1 LLIWKRKDGGC
12 NVESGQKTRQ
22 SLNFLNIRG
31 LFPCFPGETP
41 RFPLPCPSLA
51 NVVSPGKHAVT
62 RASRESVSE
71 QFDLF
76 LPYLADLPMRDQR
89 EMMERPFFS
98 LAKSK
103 RVKPIDYHSPDG
115 KLWVHV
121 SANPDYGMATIWDAD
136 ILIYC
141 ASVLADMARRGVNDV
156 PRKLH
161 LMPYDLLRA
170 IHRPTTGR
178 AYELLG
184 QSLDRL
190 VATTIKTNIRAENRR
205 EATFSWLDGWTQLVD
220 EKTERSRGMTIELS
234 NWFWEGVMM
243 TGGVLSIDR
252 AYFDLTGGRE
262 RWLYKVARKHAGGA
276 GEGGFAISMPTLFE
290 KSGAEGQ
297 YRRFKFEIAKIA
309 EKDPLPGYTLALEQP
324 AGKREPSL
332 RMRRRPDGG
341 SRAVVAKST
350 STSQSNS
357 PRRTPRASRTADK
370 APRFPGETAPAPAP
384 ASTAEPGSLPFD
396 AGIQQA
402 ADAAVPPPA
411 PSPERTAELSAA
423 AALIRRS
430 VKGLATRVSAGDL
443 TDATLATLRAE
454 CPGWDYQTLHAE
466 FRQWLEADPART
478 PVNYQNAFIGFVKR
492 WDAKHRHELGR

>member
-1 LLIWKRKDGGC
+1 
-12 NVESGQKTRQ
+12 
-22 SLNFLNIRG
+22 
-31 LFPCFPGETP
+31 
-41 RFPLPCPSLA
+41 
-51 NVVSPGKHAVT
+51 VSKA
-62 RASRESVSE
+62 AREGISE

-76 LPYLADLPMRDQR
+76 LPYVADLPLRDQR

-103 RVKPIDYHSPDG
+103 RAKPIDYRSPDG

-170 IHRPTTGR
+170 IGRPTTGR

-184 QSLDRL
+184 QALDRL

-262 RWLYKVARKHAGGA
+262 RWLYRVARKHAGGA
-276 GEGGFAISMPTLFE
+276 GEAGFAISLPTLFE

-297 YRRFKFEIAKIA
+297 YRRFKFELAKIA
-309 EKDPLPGYTLALEQP
+309 ERDALPGYSLQWEQP
-324 AGKREPSL
+324 ADKREPLL
-332 RMRRRPDGG
+332 RMRRRPDVRGD
-341 SRAVVAKST
+341 K
-350 STSQSNS
+350 
-357 PRRTPRASRTADK
+357 TPLPVSA
-370 APRFPGETAPAPAP
+370 APTP
-384 ASTAEPGSLPFD
+384 SLL
-396 AGIQQA
+396 
-402 ADAAVPPPA
+402 PPA
-411 PSPERTAELSAA
+411 PPVSRERTEELMDA

-430 VKGLATRVSAGDL
+430 VTSLATRGTAGEI

-454 CPGWDYQTLHAE
+454 CPGWDYQALHAE
-466 FRQWLEADPART
+466 FRTWIEADPSRT
-478 PVNYQNAFIGFVKR
+478 PVSYQNAFIGFVR
-492 WDAKHRHELGR
+492 RYDAKNRHELGR

>member
-1 LLIWKRKDGGC
+1 MTQADRKSIPD
-12 NVESGQKTRQ
+12 
-22 SLNFLNIRG
+22 
-31 LFPCFPGETP
+31 
-41 RFPLPCPSLA
+41 
-51 NVVSPGKHAVT
+51 
-62 RASRESVSE
+62 

-76 LPYLADLPMRDQR
+76 LPYLADMPLRDQR

-98 LAKSK
+98 LAKTK
-103 RVKPIDYHSPDG
+103 RVKPIDYQSPDG

-141 ASVLADMARRGVNDV
+141 ASVLADMARRGRNDI

-170 IHRPTTGR
+170 IGRPTTGR

-184 QSLDRL
+184 QALDRL

-220 EKTERSRGMTIELS
+220 ERTERSRGMTIELS
-234 NWFWEGVMM
+234 SWFYEGVLM

-276 GEGGFAISMPTLFE
+276 GEAGFAISMPTLFE

-309 EKDPLPGYTLALEQP
+309 ERDELPGYTLSLETP

-332 RMRRRPDGG
+332 RMRRRAEGEGPHQAKPLPEGG
-341 SRAVVAKST
+341 T
-350 STSQSNS
+350 
-357 PRRTPRASRTADK
+357 
-370 APRFPGETAPAPAP
+370 
-384 ASTAEPGSLPFD
+384 LPPSS
-396 AGIQQA
+396 
-402 ADAAVPPPA
+402 PPPA
-411 PSPERTAELSAA
+411 APTPSIAEAPGDQPPITAEAR
-423 AALIRRS
+423 ALIRRS
-430 VKGLATRVSAGDL
+430 LVTLANRGTSGMI
-443 TDATLATLRAE
+443 TDATLDLLRRE
-454 CPGWDYQTLHAE
+454 CPGWDYQDLHHQ
-466 FRQWLEADPART
+466 FRTWVEGDQART
-478 PVNYQNAFIGFVKR
+478 PANYQNAFIGFVR
-492 WDAKHRHELGR
+492 QWHAKHKHQLR

>member
-1 LLIWKRKDGGC
+1 M
-12 NVESGQKTRQ
+12 
-22 SLNFLNIRG
+22 
-31 LFPCFPGETP
+31 
-41 RFPLPCPSLA
+41 
-51 NVVSPGKHAVT
+51 T
-62 RASRESVSE
+62 RASREAVTD
-71 QFDLF
+71 QFDMF
-76 LPYLADLPMRDQR
+76 LPYLADMPMRDQR

-103 RVKPIDYHSPDG
+103 RVKPIDYQSPDG

-170 IHRPTTGR
+170 IGRPTTGR

-276 GEGGFAISMPTLFE
+276 GETGFAISMPTLFE

-297 YRRFKFEIAKIA
+297 YRRFKFEVAKIA
-309 EKDPLPGYTLALEQP
+309 QKDPLPGYTLAIEQP

-332 RMRRRPDGG
+332 RMRRRSGHAVAVTG
-341 SRAVVAKST
+341 SLATQPSVAKAPPTTLAPVSDA
-350 STSQSNS
+350 
-357 PRRTPRASRTADK
+357 TPC
-370 APRFPGETAPAPAP
+370 FPGETSNLQPSIPTSDQSAAATP
-384 ASTAEPGSLPFD
+384 ST
-396 AGIQQA
+396 
-402 ADAAVPPPA
+402 PPT
-411 PSPERTAELSAA
+411 PERMAELSDA

-430 VKGLATRVSAGDL
+430 VKGLATRATAGDL
-443 TDATLATLRAE
+443 TDATLATLRADY
-454 CPGWDYQTLHAE
+454 PGWDYQTLHAE
-466 FRQWLEADPART
+466 FRQWIDADPART

>member
-1 LLIWKRKDGGC
+1 M
-12 NVESGQKTRQ
+12 TRPAPDK
-22 SLNFLNIRG
+22 S
-31 LFPCFPGETP
+31 
-41 RFPLPCPSLA
+41 
-51 NVVSPGKHAVT
+51 
-62 RASRESVSE
+62 SE

-76 LPYLADLPMRDQR
+76 LPYLADLPLRDQR

-103 RVKPIDYHSPDG
+103 RVKPIDYQSPDG

-121 SANPDYGMATIWDAD
+121 SANADYGMATIWDAD

-170 IHRPTTGR
+170 IGRPTTGR

-184 QSLDRL
+184 QALDRL

-262 RWLYKVARKHAGGA
+262 RWLYRVARKHAGGA
-276 GEGGFAISMPTLFE
+276 GEAGFAISMPTLFE

-309 EKDPLPGYTLALEQP
+309 ERDELPGYTLLLEQGE
-324 AGKREPSL
+324 GKREPMV
-332 RMRRRPDGG
+332 RMRRRSD
-341 SRAVVAKST
+341 AV
-350 STSQSNS
+350 
-357 PRRTPRASRTADK
+357 RTASV
-370 APRFPGETAPAPAP
+370 APSPAPAP
-384 ASTAEPGSLPFD
+384 
-396 AGIQQA
+396 
-402 ADAAVPPPA
+402 VPVSSPA
-411 PSPERTAELSAA
+411 PSPARTEELVDAA
-423 AALIRRS
+423 AMIRASIR
-430 VKGLATRVSAGDL
+430 GLAARAHDGEISTQ
-443 TDATLATLRAE
+443 TLEMLRGE
-454 CPGWDYQTLHAE
+454 CPGWDYHQLHAD
-466 FRQWLEADPART
+466 FRSWIDGDPART
-478 PVNYQNAFIGFVKR
+478 PVNYQAAFIGYVRRF
-492 WDAKHRHELGR
+492 DAKHRHELGR

>member
-1 LLIWKRKDGGC
+1 MSRADREEK
-12 NVESGQKTRQ
+12 NGQ
-22 SLNFLNIRG
+22 F
-31 LFPCFPGETP
+31 E
-41 RFPLPCPSLA
+41 
-51 NVVSPGKHAVT
+51 
-62 RASRESVSE
+62 
-71 QFDLF
+71 LF
-76 LPYLADLPMRDQR
+76 LPYLADMPLRDQR

-103 RVKPIDYHSPDG
+103 RVKPIDYRSPDG

-121 SANPDYGMATIWDAD
+121 SGNPDYGMATIWDAD

-141 ASVLADMARRGVNDV
+141 ASMLADMARRGINDV

-170 IHRPTTGR
+170 IGRQPTGR

-184 QSLDRL
+184 QALDRL
-190 VATTIKTNIRAENRR
+190 VATTVKTNIRAENRR

-234 NWFWEGVMM
+234 NWFYEGVMM

-252 AYFDLTGGRE
+252 AYFDISGGRE

-309 EKDPLPGYTLALEQP
+309 ERNALPGYALEIEQ
-324 AGKREPSL
+324 AEGKREPSL
-332 RMRRRPDGG
+332 RMRRRAEGEG
-341 SRAVVAKST
+341 EGARAPSA
-350 STSQSNS
+350 
-357 PRRTPRASRTADK
+357 PPAPGPIA
-370 APRFPGETAPAPAP
+370 APRPDP
-384 ASTAEPGSLPFD
+384 
-396 AGIQQA
+396 
-402 ADAAVPPPA
+402 VPPPA
-411 PSPERTAELSAA
+411 AAPATAEPQVD
-423 AALIRRS
+423 AALMIRRS
-430 VKGLATRVSAGDL
+430 VKSLSTRATFGEI
-443 TDATLATLRAE
+443 TEATLALLRSE

-466 FRQWLEADPART
+466 FKAWVEGDPART
-478 PVNYQNAFIGFVKR
+478 PVSYQNAFIGYVRRF
-492 WDAKHRHELGR
+492 DAKNRHLLRG

>member
-1 LLIWKRKDGGC
+1 MKPVK
-12 NVESGQKTRQ
+12 KPT
-22 SLNFLNIRG
+22 
-31 LFPCFPGETP
+31 
-41 RFPLPCPSLA
+41 
-51 NVVSPGKHAVT
+51 GKHT
-62 RASRESVSE
+62 GND

-76 LPYLADLPMRDQR
+76 LPYVADMPLRDQR

-103 RVKPIDYHSPDG
+103 RIKPIDYTSPDG

-121 SANPDYGMATIWDAD
+121 SASPDYGMATIWDAD

-170 IHRPTTGR
+170 IGRPTTGR

-243 TGGVLSIDR
+243 KGGVLSIDR
-252 AYFDLTGGRE
+252 AYFDITGGRE

-276 GEGGFAISMPTLFE
+276 GEDGFAISMPVLFE
-290 KSGAEGQ
+290 KSGAEGE
-297 YRRFKFEIAKIA
+297 YRRFKFEILKLADKNA
-309 EKDPLPGYTLALEQP
+309 LPGYALSIE
-324 AGKREPSL
+324 AGKGAEPLL
-332 RMRRRPDGG
+332 RMRRVDNMPREVHDVPA
-341 SRAVVAKST
+341 RQ
-350 STSQSNS
+350 TSQDLFQRDVPQAKPVPEKVS
-357 PRRTPRASRTADK
+357 PGKLLAETVDAS
-370 APRFPGETAPAPAP
+370 
-384 ASTAEPGSLPFD
+384 
-396 AGIQQA
+396 
-402 ADAAVPPPA
+402 
-411 PSPERTAELSAA
+411 
-423 AALIRRS
+423 ALIRKS
-430 VKGLATRVSAGDL
+430 IAGMSDAATRGFL
-443 TDATLATLRAE
+443 TDETIAHLRE
-454 CPGWDYQTLHAE
+454 TCPGWDLHALHAE
-466 FRQWLEADPART
+466 FETWVNADSARLPA
-478 PVNYQNAFIGFVKR
+478 NWQKAFVGWVR
-492 WDAKHRHELGR
+492 RHHEKHGHTLRR